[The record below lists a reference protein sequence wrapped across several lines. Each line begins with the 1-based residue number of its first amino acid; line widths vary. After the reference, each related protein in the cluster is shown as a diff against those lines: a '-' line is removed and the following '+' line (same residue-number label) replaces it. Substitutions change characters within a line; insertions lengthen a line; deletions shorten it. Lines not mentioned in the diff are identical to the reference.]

1 MKKLF
6 LVVACAFVATA
17 SFAQRASSA
26 TTSFF
31 SSERSDQP
39 ITIGI
44 RAGVNFANMS
54 FESNGYSLSPSSKTG
69 FNVGLSLD
77 VPVLESFYFQSGL
90 YFSTKGFEMT
100 VEDVKIEGSPM
111 YLEVPVLASY
121 RYNFSE
127 SSQLQINFGPY
138 LAYGIG
144 GKGKT
149 ESKGYGETGD
159 FFGDEGLANNFDCGL
174 QIGAGMTFGNVYLGC
189 AYQFG
194 LTNIANDKMKDVTA
208 KNKNFMINL
217 GYNF

>member
-44 RAGVNFANMS
+44 RAGVNFANAS
-54 FESNGYSLSPSSKTG
+54 YEVGSYSLTPNSRTS
-69 FNVGLSLD
+69 FNVGLSVD
-77 VPVLESFYFQSGL
+77 FPILESFYIQSGL
-90 YFSTKGFEMT
+90 YYTQKGCEMK
-100 VEDVKIEGSPM
+100 ENGIKIEASPA
-111 YLEVPVLASY
+111 YVEVPVLASY
-121 RYNFSE
+121 RYNMSE
-127 SSQLQINFGPY
+127 STQLQLNVGPY
-138 LAYGIG
+138 FAYGIG
-144 GKGKT
+144 GKLKDGN
-149 ESKGYGETGD
+149 
-159 FFGDEGLANNFDCGL
+159 DEYDYFDEDASTNKFDCGI
-174 QIGAGMTFGNVYLGC
+174 QVGAGVTFGKVYLGC

-194 LTNIANDKMKDVTA
+194 MANGFDSSDITA